1 MSRRQQ
7 RIKYVVDIDY
17 GDGDEVGNDDP
28 WCVSNLR
35 TRPAHHDS
43 TRLHDVQTERIKPV
57 GWETSHS
64 HACIVSERALGTGM
78 HSPVQT
84 ATAVPCS
91 LTHGYTPF
99 ALFRRAAAADN
110 LADEEHAG
118 AVLSDDPVPD
128 GQGQRHLRHLR
139 LPRDVV
145 RHAQEAEAP
154 RRPHRVRQDGAA
166 GCAPAVPARKGW
178 RELPPGVCTLPEEV
192 AAPGGPPLQRRSQG
206 KAAPKGGKGKGRKRP
221 RLAAMCRKS
230 MK

>member
-1 MSRRQQ
+1 
-7 RIKYVVDIDY
+7 
-17 GDGDEVGNDDP
+17 
-28 WCVSNLR
+28 
-35 TRPAHHDS
+35 
-43 TRLHDVQTERIKPV
+43 
-57 GWETSHS
+57 
-64 HACIVSERALGTGM
+64 
-78 HSPVQT
+78 VQT

-118 AVLSDDPVPD
+118 AVLGEDPVPD

-154 RRPHRVRQDGAA
+154 RRPHRVVKTVLPDAH
-166 GCAPAVPARKGW
+166 PLSRKGW